1 MGFLGELIEGAIE
14 SKFGGGHSSSGGQA
28 SYGGEGSYGPPP
40 PPQVYPPWVARWD
53 ERESR
58 YFFVNEQTGER
69 TWQQP
74 AQGGYGGGGY
84 GGGYGGQS
92 YGGGEYR
99 QQSYGGE
106 YRGESYQE
114 ERPKKDHSMAYGAAG
129 LAAGAVGGALL
140 MHEGE
145 KIHDDWDEDKD
156 RIENNVADFPE
167 DAARWTGEKVGEV
180 EQVPDDIEDGYDRA
194 KYRVEDGFDNAVD
207 DVEDAPEEAAGWVGE
222 KVGDVERFGDNMDN
236 AYDQGEQE
244 GRYEDSW

>member
-14 SKFGGGHSSSGGQA
+14 NKFGGGHSSSTA
-28 SYGGEGSYGPPP
+28 EPSYGGEGSYGNSSYGQAPP

-53 ERESR
+53 AREGR

-69 TWQQP
+69 TWEYP
-74 AQGGYGGGGY
+74 ASQGGYGGGG
-84 GGGYGGQS
+84 
-92 YGGGEYR
+92 EYR
-99 QQSYGGE
+99 REESYGGE
-106 YRGESYQE
+106 YRGEYRGKSHQQE
-114 ERPKKDHSMAYGAAG
+114 PPKEDHSLTYGVAG

-145 KIHDDWDEDKD
+145 KIHEDWDEDKD

-180 EQVPDDIEDGYDRA
+180 EQIPDDIENDYDRA
-194 KYRVEDGFDNAVD
+194 KYRVEDGFDNAVQ
-207 DVEDAPEEAAGWVGE
+207 DVEDAPEDVAGWVGE
-222 KVGDVERFGDNMDN
+222 KVGDVERFDDNIEN

-244 GRYEDSW
+244 GRYDDNY